1 MRSSH
6 FLTDKFVL
14 FCPFKIHVS
23 FFQFLEYIDL
33 TNEAAR
39 LNVFR
44 DGTEMKIEPYESDT
58 FVEEMDET
66 WRGLKPLYEQLH
78 AYVRH
83 KLAKK

>member
-1 MRSSH
+1 
-6 FLTDKFVL
+6 
-14 FCPFKIHVS
+14 
-23 FFQFLEYIDL
+23 
-33 TNEAAR
+33 
-39 LNVFR
+39 
-44 DGTEMKIEPYESDT
+44 MKIEPYESDT

>member
-1 MRSSH
+1 MKRGGGADRRVT
-6 FLTDKFVL
+6 LVL
-14 FCPFKIHVS
+14 KKVPLGVALKYVAS
-23 FFQFLEYIDL
+23 LGEL
-33 TNEAAR
+33 
-39 LNVFR
+39 
-44 DGTEMKIEPYESDT
+44 EMKIEPYESDT